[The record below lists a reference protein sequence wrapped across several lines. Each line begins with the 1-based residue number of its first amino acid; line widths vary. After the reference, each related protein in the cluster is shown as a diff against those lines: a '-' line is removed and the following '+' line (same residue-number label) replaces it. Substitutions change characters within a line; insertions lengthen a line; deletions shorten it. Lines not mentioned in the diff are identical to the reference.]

1 MKLAAVDIG
10 GTFIDCF
17 VVWDG
22 RYVQTK
28 ALTTHHNLS
37 LGFNEALDEAAAELS
52 LSRGDFFRQ
61 VESIRYA
68 TTLGTNAL
76 IERRG
81 PRVGI
86 LTTEGFESTVPL
98 SRGRGYAEGL
108 TQAEAL
114 DLTRAKRPLP
124 LVPPGLI
131 RGIRQRLDFRG
142 EEILPLDE
150 EDVRLKLRELMDQG
164 IQVLV
169 VSLANSTSNDR
180 HERRIREI
188 FREEYPP
195 HLLGSI
201 PLILASEVAGR
212 RGEYVRTSSAIID
225 AYLHS
230 IMYFGLSS
238 LELNLKKS
246 GYSRPALVVHNTGGM
261 AQLNSTD
268 ALRTVHS
275 GPVAGIHAGDELA
288 RQSKLGNVVCTDMG
302 GTSFDIGIVVEGG
315 IKHYDFYPVIDRWLV
330 TVPMVHLNSLGAG
343 GGSIARYDPIYKTI
357 AVGPESAGSEPGP
370 ACFDRGG
377 LRPTVTD
384 ADMLLGY
391 LDPQHYAHGK
401 IKLNAAR
408 SRQALEDLC
417 DELEMDAI
425 AVAMRIRHRA
435 DSDMAN
441 GMVAELRAR
450 GYRVDDFTM
459 LAYGGNGP
467 LHCCGIAR
475 NAGIRSVLVPPFSPM
490 FSACGA
496 ASLSPMHIHEYS
508 QITDLYNPAT
518 ASLLSDFERFNKVVE
533 ELESRGLKDLLR
545 QGFTAGEIR
554 HRLEIDIR
562 YGSQKVETA
571 VVCEKNRLTCVGE
584 VLELIERLAVDHAG
598 RYGEGAQAPESGIRI
613 MAYRVAS
620 YVPGRNVEFGDLWQD
635 IVKAWTPEPVGI
647 RKCHFNADQGAA
659 QVPLQVPCYDAR
671 ALEAGAVLVG
681 PAIINPGWTTYLVE
695 PGWRFEAARHGAA
708 RLTRID

>member
-1 MKLAAVDIG
+1 MKVAAVDIG

-22 RYVQTK
+22 RYIQTK

-37 LGFNEALDEAAAELS
+37 LGFNEALDEAATELD
-52 LSRGDFFRQ
+52 LSRSEFFGQ

-76 IERRG
+76 IQRRG
-81 PRVGI
+81 PRVGV

-108 TQAEAL
+108 SQAEAL

-124 LVPPGLI
+124 LVPPNLI
-131 RGIRQRLDFRG
+131 RGIRQRIDYRGDRILD
-142 EEILPLDE
+142 LDE
-150 EDVRLKLRELMDQG
+150 EDVRHKLRELMDEG
-164 IQVLV
+164 IQVVV
-169 VSLANSTSNDR
+169 VSLANSTTNDC

-195 HLLGSI
+195 HLLGAI
-201 PLILASEVAGR
+201 PIILASEVVGR

-246 GYSRPALVVHNTGGM
+246 GYTRPALVVHNTGGM

-302 GTSFDIGIVVEGG
+302 GTSFDIGIVVDGG

-343 GGSIARYDPIYKTI
+343 GGSIASYDPIFKTI
-357 AVGPESAGSEPGP
+357 IVGPDSAGSEPGP

-377 LRPTVTD
+377 LQPTVTD
-384 ADMLLGY
+384 ADLLLGY
-391 LDPQHYAHGK
+391 LDPQRYACGK
-401 IKLNAAR
+401 IRLNIAR

-417 DELEMDAI
+417 DELELDAV
-425 AVAMRIRHRA
+425 AVAMRIKHRA

-450 GYRVDDFTM
+450 GYRVEDFTM

-496 ASLSPMHIHEYS
+496 ASLRPMHIHEYS
-508 QITDLYNPAT
+508 LITDLYNPAAAT
-518 ASLLSDFERFNKVVE
+518 LLSDFECFNQVVAD
-533 ELESRGLKDLLR
+533 LETKGQKDLLR
-545 QGFTAGEIR
+545 QGFSLSEIL
-554 HRLEIDIR
+554 HKLELDIR

-571 VVCEKNRLTCVGE
+571 VVCKKTRLSCVGD
-584 VLELIERLAVDHAG
+584 VLELIERLALDHAG

-620 YVPGRNVEFGDLWQD
+620 YINSQTVEFGDLWEG
-635 IVKAWTPEPVGI
+635 IGTRWTPEPVSNC
-647 RKCHFNADQGAA
+647 KCHFSVSEGAT
-659 QVPLQVPCYDAR
+659 QVPCYDER
-671 ALEAGAVLVG
+671 ALVPGAVLVG